1 MPWAFQV
8 PVFIAFQTQLKMVW
22 GVSWVT
28 VNRII
33 NLPGTYD
40 EVIQVKITN
49 SEIIKSGEKELIDT
63 ITGDLDWDTIEKIV
77 RDRHRLSI
85 QDDVEYKDGDIIV
98 HDNKVAYRLDFE
110 VKMSIS
116 VVFDREGTCLSV
128 LTSGGSDPLQF
139 PDSDTTEKS
148 SAGTLFAAADAA
160 TSGSETAFEIGEP
173 DNRMKKAAAPTPEPD
188 TMPEPVLDDEI
199 LELTSE
205 IGEPTNHLRKPAG
218 HGAPDMPVTENDPID
233 MEAEMADLLDSSLD
247 MESAQSLE
255 ADILQLTSEL
265 SDMSDDIEQEPSD
278 PDPPGTPPT
287 GSTSEKPQEKMSQM
301 ASQIAGMISEINE
314 D

>member
-1 MPWAFQV
+1 M
-8 PVFIAFQTQLKMVW
+8 LW

-63 ITGDLDWDTIEKIV
+63 ITGDLDWGTIEKIV
-77 RDRHRLSI
+77 RERHRLSI

-116 VVFDREGTCLSV
+116 VVFDREGNCLSV
-128 LTSGGSDPLQF
+128 LTAGGSDPLKF
-139 PDSDTTEKS
+139 PEVDEPNT
-148 SAGTLFAAADAA
+148 A
-160 TSGSETAFEIGEP
+160 T
-173 DNRMKKAAAPTPEPD
+173 
-188 TMPEPVLDDEI
+188 EPVSDDEI

-205 IGEPTNHLRKPAG
+205 IGDPANHLRKPAG
-218 HGAPDMPVTENDPID
+218 HGAPDMPLPEDNPID
-233 MEAEMADLLDSSLD
+233 METEMADLLDSSLD
-247 MESAQSLE
+247 IESEQSLE
-255 ADILQLTSEL
+255 EDILHLNSEL
-265 SDMSDDIEQEPSD
+265 SDMSDDAEQEPAN
-278 PDPPGTPPT
+278 PDPPDTRST